1 MRRLSTM
8 FCVAALSATGANAAT
23 PNEIGTTLSVID
35 VVTAELSTERRNLS
49 TGDAVRQ
56 NEIIEAAPK
65 ARSEFKLADDTKLA
79 LGPGAR
85 MVLDRFVYDPDKKAG
100 NIALDLAKGAFRFMT
115 GVASKPSYVVRVP
128 NASIT
133 VRGTIFDVF
142 VQDNGTAWLL
152 LHEGG
157 VRVCNDRGDC
167 RNLDEPGKL
176 ILVND
181 KGDVGKPFRWA
192 SMDGAQGFGFDDA
205 FPFVGDAPSIDPKP
219 VFTRQALIEDA
230 PPPAPKPPKAPKGK
244 GDRKAEVSEPT
255 SSGVKPAPAVVTVPK
270 PKKPIKFVVRKP
282 KPKKP
287 GKVTDGKGPT
297 QIGTKPPRS
306 KGPKTDVSDK
316 KRKWKKIAEDA
327 ASRWINR
334 NQGSKPVNDGPVLRG
349 SAPVKFDRSSI
360 KKYTGS
366 GPTIV
371 K

>member
-8 FCVAALSATGANAAT
+8 LCVAALTATGAQAAA

-35 VVTAELSTERRNLS
+35 VVTAELSTERRNLA

-56 NEIIEAAPK
+56 NEVIQAALQ
-65 ARSEFKLADDTKLA
+65 ARSEFRLADDTKLA

-157 VRVCNDRGDC
+157 VKVCNDRGDC
-167 RNLDEPGKL
+167 RILDEPGKL

-192 SMDGAQGFGFDDA
+192 SMQGAQGFSFDEA

-219 VFTRQALIEDA
+219 VFTRQALIEDT
-230 PPPAPKPPKAPKGK
+230 PAPKKPKGPK
-244 GDRKAEVSEPT
+244 RERKAEASEPT
-255 SSGVKPAPAVVTVPK
+255 SPGGKLEPAVTTDPQ
-270 PKKPIKFVVRKP
+270 PKKPVKIVVRKP

-287 GKVTDGKGPT
+287 VAGTDGKGPT
-297 QIGTKPPRS
+297 RIGTKPPHQ
-306 KGPKTDVSDK
+306 KKPKTDKADVSDK
-316 KRKWKKIAEDA
+316 KSKWKRIAEEA
-327 ASRWINR
+327 ASHWINR
-334 NQGSKPVNDGPVLRG
+334 NRGSKTVHDGPVLRG
-349 SAPVKFDRSSI
+349 TGPVKFDRSTI